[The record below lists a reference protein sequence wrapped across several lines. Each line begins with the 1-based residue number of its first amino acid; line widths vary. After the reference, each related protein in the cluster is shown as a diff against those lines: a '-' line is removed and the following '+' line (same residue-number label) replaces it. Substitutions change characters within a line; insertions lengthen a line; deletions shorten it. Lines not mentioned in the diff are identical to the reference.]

1 MELPNYGL
9 LSKWLILY
17 GENIAVAMIVVGL
30 YASIRPAVLEERP
43 RLASVAI
50 GVMFGLCA
58 IISMSFPISVSQHI
72 FVDMR
77 NVFALVGGLSGG
89 PLGAAVATAIA
100 IAFRI
105 YLGGVGTIIGIGGIV
120 IAALIGGLV
129 ARHYGPRVR
138 EFGVGQLIVVGVAAA
153 LANHLWGR
161 ALFAAMG
168 LTPLPLEPVIATI
181 LLYPAGTIVLVTAVN
196 ATGYRVWHRTQR
208 QLLSIYETTSDLIWE
223 TDTAGR
229 FMLISGRIT
238 SMTGY
243 EPSDILG
250 KTVRVFGGDWQD
262 EATRDIYRRAVLAR
276 LPFDELKFRLPAK
289 DGSLRTVSVSG
300 RPAFDSQGRFTGYR
314 GVAAD
319 ITGRQRAE
327 TTLEV
332 REAQLREIE
341 RHLARAQEIGSVA
354 STEIDFRTGQGYW
367 SENAYSLFGVERGS
381 VVPSVEAF
389 LPTVH
394 PDDLDRVRA
403 VVYAASKGEDTPPTE
418 FRVVHA
424 NGDVRWLYRV
434 AEIIRDDDGNPI
446 RVIATTQ
453 DITERKRAEAD
464 LRAREEQLRRSEE
477 RLARAQ
483 QVGHVGSIDVELAT
497 ETAIWSDELYRLIG
511 KPIGSGST
519 FEDFEQTFHPDD
531 RPALREDRSALAR
544 GEALAPREY
553 RILLPDGAIRWL
565 YRQVEVIHD
574 ETGKPIRHLS
584 SYLDVTESK
593 NAALALEQRE
603 AELMDSRE
611 RLALAQEIAALGS
624 IQLDYADGA
633 IQWSKEVFRITGLDP
648 ASTTPSL
655 ERFRDLVHRDD
666 LATFDRAR
674 DEARSGIEP
683 APAELRI
690 IRPDGQVR
698 WIFRLIRLIRDA
710 HGVVTKSIAT
720 LQDITDRKQMENEL
734 RHSREHLALAQQ
746 VGMIGSGE
754 IDLAT
759 GTTRWTDEW
768 YAILG
773 LDPATTA
780 PGREAY
786 FAVVHPEDRP
796 LVEARTT
803 RNWEARPNEPVE
815 YRIVRPD
822 GELRWIHARTKLLAD
837 HDGTPRR
844 VIATLQ
850 DITDR
855 KRAQAERAELE
866 RQLLQAQ
873 KMEAIGNLTGG
884 IAHDFNNLLSVIR
897 GRLDMAIEELDDRPR
912 VREWIEI
919 CVKAADRG
927 ATLTRSML
935 AFSRQQPLQP
945 VDIDVAAAISD
956 VMGILPR
963 TLGETIAI
971 SVSHAPELWSCHA
984 DPVQLQNA
992 VLNLALNARDAMPNG
1007 GKLTIETS
1015 NARLDADYAARNA
1028 DVTPGDYVALSVSD
1042 TGTGMTPE
1050 VAARA
1055 FDPFFTTKDVGK
1067 GSGLGL
1073 SMVYGFVRQSG
1084 GHVKIY
1090 SELGS
1095 GTTVRLF
1102 LPRGHERR
1110 RTSGVS
1116 AGAAPLRTGHETI
1129 LVVED
1134 DADVRDLTVAMLRRL
1149 GYAVLFAADGAEALG
1164 LIAKGLRI
1172 SVLLTDVT
1180 LPGGANGKALAQK
1193 VAEIVPSVQAIFM
1206 SGYAQSAIFGHGH
1219 LEPGVKL
1226 LQKPFTIE
1234 QLSEALR
1241 SVLDA
1246 AD

>member
-30 YASIRPAVLEERP
+30 YAAVRPAVLEERP

-58 IISMSFPISVSQHI
+58 IISMSFPISVSQHV

-89 PLGAAVATAIA
+89 PLGAAVATVIA

-105 YLGGVGTIIGIGGIV
+105 YLGGVGAIIGVGGIV

-138 EFGVGQLIVVGVAAA
+138 EFGVGQLIVVGLAAA

-161 ALFAAMG
+161 ALFIAMG

-181 LLYPAGTIVLVTAVN
+181 LLYPAGTIVLVTVVN

-208 QLLSIYETTSDLIWE
+208 QLLNIYETTSDLIWE
-223 TDTAGR
+223 TDTVGR
-229 FMLISGRIT
+229 FTLISGRIT

-250 KTVRVFGGDWQD
+250 KTVRVFGGNWQD
-262 EATRDIYRRAVLAR
+262 DATRDIFRRATLAR
-276 LPFDELKFRLPAK
+276 LPFDELKFQSPAK

-300 RPAFDSQGRFTGYR
+300 RPAFDSDGRFSGYR

-327 TTLEV
+327 TALEA
-332 REAQLREIE
+332 REAHLREIE

-354 STEIDFRTGQGYW
+354 STEIDFRTGQAYW

-381 VVPSVEAF
+381 VVPSIEAF

-403 VVYAASKGEDTPPTE
+403 IVYAASNGKDTPPTE
-418 FRVVHA
+418 FRVVHT

-453 DITERKRAEAD
+453 DITERKRVEAE

-483 QVGHVGSIDVELAT
+483 QVGHVGSIDVDLAT
-497 ETAIWSDELYRLIG
+497 ETAIWSDEMYRLVG

-531 RPALREDRSALAR
+531 RPALREDRLTLAR
-544 GEALAPREY
+544 GETLAPREY
-553 RILLPDGAIRWL
+553 RILLPDGTIRWL
-565 YRQVEVIHD
+565 YRQVEVIRD
-574 ETGKPIRHLS
+574 DTGKPIRHLS

-611 RLALAQEIAALGS
+611 RLALAQEVAALGS
-624 IQLDYADGA
+624 IQLDYADGSA
-633 IQWSKEVFRITGLDP
+633 HWSEEVFRITGLDP

-666 LATFDRAR
+666 LAVFDRAR

-690 IRPDGQVR
+690 VRPDGQVR

-710 HGVVTKSIAT
+710 RGVVTKSIAT

-734 RHSREHLALAQQ
+734 RQNREHLALAQR
-746 VGMIGSGE
+746 VGMIGSSE
-754 IDLAT
+754 LDLES
-759 GTTRWTDEW
+759 GRLQWSDEW
-768 YAILG
+768 YAIIG
-773 LDPATTA
+773 RNPAEFEPTTA
-780 PGREAY
+780 NYLSVIHPDDQPAARNRIDRSVQGLPNAPTEYR
-786 FAVVHPEDRP
+786 VVRP
-796 LVEARTT
+796 NGEIRWVYART
-803 RNWEARPNEPVE
+803 
-815 YRIVRPD
+815 
-822 GELRWIHARTKLLAD
+822 D
-837 HDGTPRR
+837 HYGQFDRAGK
-844 VIATLQ
+844 IIGIIQ

-884 IAHDFNNLLSVIR
+884 IAHDFNNLLSVIL
-897 GRLDMAIEELDDRPR
+897 GRLDMAMEELGDRPR

-919 CVKAADRG
+919 CIKAADRG

-971 SVSHAPELWSCHA
+971 SVSRAPELWSCHA

-1007 GKLTIETS
+1007 GKLTIEIS

-1028 DVTPGDYVALSVSD
+1028 DVTPGDYVALSMSD

-1090 SELGS
+1090 TELGS
-1095 GTTVRLF
+1095 GTTVRLY
-1102 LPRGHERR
+1102 LPRGHTRR
-1110 RTSGVS
+1110 TTSGVS

-1149 GYAVLFAADGAEALG
+1149 GYAVLFAADGTEALG
-1164 LIAKGLRI
+1164 LIATGLRI

-1180 LPGGANGKALAQK
+1180 LPGGANGKVLAQK
-1193 VAEIVPSVQAIFM
+1193 VAEIVPSVRAIFM

-1219 LEPGVKL
+1219 LEPGVQL

-1234 QLSEALR
+1234 QLSDALR